1 MSRYAFL
8 FMDDGID
15 YQASPTPEQQAVYG
29 EIFKWFERN
38 GDKVAAAGAELQPTR
53 TATTIRK
60 RGDKATVVDGPYLE
74 TKEAIGGYTIFEL
87 PDDAAALE
95 LAKSWPGAG
104 VEIRPIVEQA
114 QRVGV

>member
-15 YQASPTPEQQAVYG
+15 PQEKPTAQQQAVYG

-38 GDKVAAAGAELQPTR
+38 GPKVALGGAELQPTR

-60 RGDKATVVDGPYLE
+60 RGDKVTVVDGPYLE
-74 TKEAIGGYTIFEL
+74 TKEGIGGYTVFEL
-87 PDDAAALE
+87 PDDEAAIE
-95 LAKSWPGAG
+95 LAKSWPGSG
-104 VEIRPIVEQA
+104 VEIRPIVTQD

>member
-15 YQASPTPEQQAVYG
+15 YQANPTPEQQAVYG

-38 GDKVAAAGAELQPTR
+38 GDKVAAVGAELQPTR

-60 RGDKATVVDGPYLE
+60 RGDRVTVVDGPYLE

-114 QRVGV
+114 QRVEV